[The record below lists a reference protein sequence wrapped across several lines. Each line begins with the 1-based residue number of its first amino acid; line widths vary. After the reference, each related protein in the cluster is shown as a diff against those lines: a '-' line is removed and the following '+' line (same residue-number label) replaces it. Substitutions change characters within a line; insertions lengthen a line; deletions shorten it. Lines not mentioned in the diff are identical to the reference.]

1 MRAHFPLVLL
11 ASLLLMGCDPILRL
25 YGDRGNV
32 EAHQTQLVQALDG
45 FEAALARN
53 RADLQRLTTAAV
65 ANPALA
71 PAAEGMAAVVA
82 LHEALLLQQ
91 RSHVAELVEE
101 DDYRELNR
109 GLGAIVTEQ
118 QMVADRYADIA
129 MRLRAGNAPASYI
142 SSLEEAAR
150 YAFVPPQYYRTNN
163 QARVVTLDFS
173 NAPAGAPSAT
183 VSPADSVADEAT
195 STVQEDGAEQE

>member
-1 MRAHFPLVLL
+1 MRASFPLVLL
-11 ASLLLMGCDPILRL
+11 TSLLLMGCDPILRL
-25 YGDRGNV
+25 YGDYGNV
-32 EAHQTQLVQALDG
+32 EAHHTQLVQALDG

-53 RADLQRLTTAAV
+53 RADLVRLGAA
-65 ANPALA
+65 AAGNPALA
-71 PAAEGMAAVVA
+71 PAAEDLAAVVA

-91 RSHVAELVEE
+91 RAHVAELVDE

-109 GLGAIVTEQ
+109 GLGAIVSEQ

-163 QARVVTLDFS
+163 QVRAVTLDFS
-173 NAPAGAPSAT
+173 NAPAGAPT
-183 VSPADSVADEAT
+183 VTPPADSLAASTSMSALGEA
-195 STVQEDGAEQE
+195 AEQE